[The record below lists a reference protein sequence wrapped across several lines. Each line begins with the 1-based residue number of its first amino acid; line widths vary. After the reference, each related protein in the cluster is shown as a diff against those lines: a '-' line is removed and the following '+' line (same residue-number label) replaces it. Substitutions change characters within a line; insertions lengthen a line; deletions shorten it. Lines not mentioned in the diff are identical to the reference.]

1 MKKTFKYDFQSKE
14 FVIKD
19 GRLQPTTDIRVWIE
33 KILRTERGRAIIYEG
48 EEYYGVQL
56 EDLLVGQ
63 VLNNKSFIE
72 SEAKREI
79 QQALLQN
86 IDIARIENFHIA
98 DDEAIVFTV
107 ILQDGVAFDQTIEF
121 SKPNKEASA

>member
-1 MKKTFKYDFQSKE
+1 MKKSFKYDFPNKE

-33 KILRTERGRAIIYEG
+33 KILRTERGRSIIYEG
-48 EEYYGVQL
+48 EEFYGVQL

-72 SEAKREI
+72 SEAKRET

-86 IDIARIENFHIA
+86 PEIARIENFHIA
-98 DDEAIVFTV
+98 DDKALDFTV
-107 ILQDGVAFDQTIEF
+107 ILQDGVEFDHTIEF
-121 SKPNKEASA
+121 MKPNKEASA